1 MKIVLASVDFLQ
13 FFAHRRPIL
22 VTTAESASLA
32 DPLMAVRLAGIGFSD
47 DQSSLSVLK
56 LGLHSVDLVLS

>member
-1 MKIVLASVDFLQ
+1 M
-13 FFAHRRPIL
+13 

-56 LGLHSVDLVLS
+56 LGLHSVDLVLSWAFDVVLRR